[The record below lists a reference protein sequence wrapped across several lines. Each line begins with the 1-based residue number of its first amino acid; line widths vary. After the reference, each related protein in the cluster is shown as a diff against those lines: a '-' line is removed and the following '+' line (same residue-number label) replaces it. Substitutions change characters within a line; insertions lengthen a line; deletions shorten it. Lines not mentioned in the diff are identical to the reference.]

1 VTINEAAGPLRQRTR
16 EQDRVTFTELF
27 FDLVYVFAVTQ
38 LSHLLL
44 SNLTWTGAVQ
54 TAMLLVAVWW
64 AWQYTT
70 WFTNFFNPDRWQV
83 RVVLFAIMLA
93 GLVMAAMLP
102 FAFEDRGLAFAVAYA
117 IIQVGR
123 TGAAVYFFR
132 GMPVAQINFQRILFW
147 NAAAASAWIVGG
159 FAHGPAR
166 YAIWLLAIA
175 IDLAGPPLLFPTP
188 ILGRSR
194 TQEWDISGAHFAE
207 RCQLF
212 LIIALGESIL
222 VTGATFSSLP
232 FTWDRLVALVIAF
245 LGAVAFWWVYFD
257 RNAELGTDV
266 IAHSTDPG
274 ALGRTAFTYF
284 HLPIVAGVI
293 VGAVAD
299 ELIIAH
305 PLGHATR
312 PAIATTIGGAALF
325 LAGHA
330 LYKWALSGRV
340 SRTRLLA
347 CVVLLVLIPF
357 ALHVPPVVLGALTT
371 VIVAAVAVGDRRLAG
386 R

>member
-1 VTINEAAGPLRQRTR
+1 MTINATPLRERTR

-44 SNLTWTGAVQ
+44 SNLSWTGAVQ

-70 WFTNFFNPDRWQV
+70 WFTNFFHPDRRPV
-83 RVVLFAIMLA
+83 RVVLFAVMLA

-102 FAFEDRGLAFAVAYA
+102 DAFGGHGADRGLAFAVAYA
-117 IIQVGR
+117 VIQIGR

-132 GMPVAQINFQRILFW
+132 GMPVQRANFLRILFW
-147 NAAAASAWIVGG
+147 NALAASVWIAGG

-166 YAIWLLAIA
+166 YALWLTAIVL
-175 IDLAGPPLLFPTP
+175 DLAGPPLLFPTP

-194 TQEWDISGAHFAE
+194 TAEWDISGTHFAE

-232 FTWDRLVALVIAF
+232 FTWDRLLALVIAF

-257 RNAELGTDV
+257 RNAEIGSDV

-274 ALGRTAFTYF
+274 ALGRNAFTYF

-293 VGAVAD
+293 VSAVGD
-299 ELIIAH
+299 ELVIAH
-305 PLGHATR
+305 PLGHSSW
-312 PAIATTIGGAALF
+312 PAIATILGGAALF

-330 LYKWALSGRV
+330 LYKWALSRQLSRV
-340 SRTRLLA
+340 QLVASA
-347 CVVLLVLIPF
+347 VLIAVMPI
-357 ALHVPPVVLGALTT
+357 APHLPP
-371 VIVAAVAVGDRRLAG
+371 IVLAG
-386 R
+386 LATVVVATVAIRDKRR

>member
-1 VTINEAAGPLRQRTR
+1 VTTTTRNPLRQRTR

-44 SNLTWTGAVQ
+44 GNPTWTGAVQ
-54 TAMLLVAVWW
+54 MAMLLVAVWW

-70 WFTNFFNPDRWQV
+70 WFTNFFHPDQRPV

-102 FAFEDRGLAFAVAYA
+102 NAFAGHGSDRGLAFAVAYA
-117 IIQVGR
+117 VIQVGR

-132 GMPVAQINFQRILFW
+132 GMPVQHANFIRILFW
-147 NAAAASAWIVGG
+147 NAAASSVWIAGG
-159 FAHGPAR
+159 FAHGSAR
-166 YAIWLLAIA
+166 YALWLAAIA

-194 TQEWDISGAHFAE
+194 TQEWNISGAHFAE

-232 FTWDRLVALVIAF
+232 FTWDRLVALIIAF

-257 RNAELGTDV
+257 RNAAMGTDV
-266 IAHSTDPG
+266 IAHASDPG
-274 ALGRTAFTYF
+274 ALGRTAFAYF

-293 VGAVAD
+293 ISAVAD

-305 PLGHATR
+305 PFGHATW
-312 PAIATTIGGAALF
+312 PAIITTLGGAALF

-330 LYKWALSGRV
+330 LYKWALTGNV
-340 SRTRLLA
+340 SRTRLVACAVLA
-347 CVVLLVLIPF
+347 VLAPIAP
-357 ALHVPPVVLGALTT
+357 HVPPVLLGGLATA
-371 VIVAAVAVGDRRLAG
+371 VVAAVAVRDKAV
-386 R
+386 